1 MNDQE
6 VSPATAASPH
16 NTAQPPAIKGKS
28 RDWAVFT
35 HLSAFSVFIG
45 LPSVVGPLIMWLI
58 RKDQDPF
65 ADFHGKEAINFNLS
79 FLLYGIASIVSML
92 VLVGFLMLPVVLVT
106 WFVLVIIGTV
116 KASNGEYYRYP
127 FTIRFLN

>member
-1 MNDQE
+1 MSDRENE
-6 VSPATAASPH
+6 TAAVSTP
-16 NTAQPPAIKGKS
+16 NSQPIEAPGKA

-35 HLSAFSVFIG
+35 HLSAFSIFIG
-45 LPSVVGPLIMWLI
+45 IPSVVGPLVMWLI
-58 RKDQDPF
+58 KKDQDPY

-79 FLLYGIASIVSML
+79 FLLYGLASAVLLL
-92 VLVGFLMLPVVLVT
+92 VLIGFVLLPAVFIT

-127 FTIRFLN
+127 FTIRFIS